1 MKEVTF
7 IFFISFFGSILLFF
21 AAINLIERMFFD
33 SMTGFRKKKKTNPI
47 NTTSV
52 NGERTL
58 LINFNQDQ
66 GPYFQCMDTSN
77 MA

>member
-1 MKEVTF
+1 
-7 IFFISFFGSILLFF
+7 
-21 AAINLIERMFFD
+21 MFFD